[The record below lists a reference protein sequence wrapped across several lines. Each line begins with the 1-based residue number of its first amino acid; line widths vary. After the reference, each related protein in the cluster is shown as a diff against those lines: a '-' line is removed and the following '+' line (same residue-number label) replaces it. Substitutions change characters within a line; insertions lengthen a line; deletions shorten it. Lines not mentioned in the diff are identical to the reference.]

1 MSISMTAGRALAL
14 LAIAGSLPA
23 GAALA
28 QGAPKAE
35 LPKAAPAQ
43 AGPAT
48 PQAYGPNITLEQ
60 AQQVA
65 AAANAEAARRKLPAT
80 IAIVDTSGAL
90 VYYQRAT
97 NAPGTAEY
105 FATKKALAA
114 VKERH
119 PSAADQARLQRDPA
133 PTPFLPDYFP
143 FAGGYPIVAD
153 GKIIGAIGET
163 GGADDDVAK
172 AGAEALH

>member
-1 MSISMTAGRALAL
+1 MRPFLMAL
-14 LAIAGSLPA
+14 LAATLAS

-28 QGAPKAE
+28 Q
-35 LPKAAPAQ
+35 APAPAETAARPPAS
-43 AGPAT
+43 AGPPT

-60 AQQVA
+60 AMQVV
-65 AAANAEAARRKLPAT
+65 AAANAEAATRKLPAT
-80 IAIVDTSGAL
+80 IAIVDTSGSL
-90 VYYQRAT
+90 VYYQRVT

-105 FATKKALAA
+105 FATKKAIAA

-119 PSAADQARLQRDPA
+119 PSINDQARLQRDPA

-143 FAGGYPIVAD
+143 FAGGYPIVVD
-153 GKIIGAIGET
+153 GKVIGAIGET

-172 AGAEALH
+172 AGASALH